1 MEHLVF
7 QAVAFDICP
16 VVTGQLLKVFK
27 SPSGQIIVR
36 MISWKQITNF

>member
-1 MEHLVF
+1 MERLVF

-16 VVTGQLLKVFK
+16 VVTGQLLKVLK